1 MYNLHGCYKR
11 CEQHKLKKKKQ
22 KDKESALQCKYFA
35 NLAAS
40 CLGLQI
46 LAANSEL
53 TFEEA
58 DILNT
63 LQHTATNELTFEK
76 IAVHA
81 CDLRCP
87 C

>member
-1 MYNLHGCYKR
+1 M
-11 CEQHKLKKKKQ
+11 Q
-22 KDKESALQCKYFA
+22 KDKESALQCEYFA

-40 CLGLQI
+40 WLGLQI

-63 LQHTATNELTFEK
+63 LQHTATHCNK
-76 IAVHA
+76 
-81 CDLRCP
+81 
-87 C
+87 